1 MMLLVTVRAGPALER
16 LVVWC
21 HQWNEAH
28 PWDHNAH
35 YHRWILRRLPPLV
48 DRALDVGCGTG
59 EFARRLSARC
69 RHVHGLDLDPTTI
82 ASARQ
87 LTARS
92 SSVEFTVEDVMEL
105 SRSRQYDVI
114 TALAMVHQLPLA
126 PVLRRLREA
135 LAPGGTL
142 VVLGCYQ
149 EETRTDRSLS
159 WMALPANLLMGG
171 IKGRRRPGASS
182 RPVSMT
188 APTAP
193 ATTTLAEIRRAADQE
208 LPNATLRRHLFWRY
222 SLVFRAPW
230 PVTDS

>member
-1 MMLLVTVRAGPALER
+1 M
-16 LVVWC
+16 
-21 HQWNEAH
+21 
-28 PWDHNAH
+28 D
-35 YHRWILRRLPPLV
+35 
-48 DRALDVGCGTG
+48 
-59 EFARRLSARC
+59 
-69 RHVHGLDLDPTTI
+69 
-82 ASARQ
+82 
-87 LTARS
+87 
-92 SSVEFTVEDVMEL
+92 L

-114 TALAMVHQLPLA
+114 TAVASVHHLPLT

-149 EETRTDRSLS
+149 EETRTDWLLS
-159 WMALPANLLMGG
+159 WIALPANLLMGG
-171 IKGRRRPGASS
+171 MKGRRCPGAPS

-208 LPNATLRRHLFWRY
+208 LPHATFRRHLFWRY

-230 PVTDS
+230 TETDS